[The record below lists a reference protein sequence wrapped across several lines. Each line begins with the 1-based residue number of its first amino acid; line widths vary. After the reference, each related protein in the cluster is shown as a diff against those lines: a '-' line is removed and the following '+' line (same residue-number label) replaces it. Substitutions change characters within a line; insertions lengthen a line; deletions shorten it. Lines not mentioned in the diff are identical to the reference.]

1 MSAATHVQVGRAN
14 RDFTRQAPTRAGCRG
29 RRGLTAAEDEP
40 HIFGRESVDDSV
52 DTGLFPGQRNGR
64 SLAFRVST
72 GNYSPRIAIKP
83 CHPGNLRR
91 NLWANW
97 RLRKGEERANSCG
110 VARLMH
116 GQSRSLLALEPVQYS
131 LASFFGR
138 GLRPISGKTN
148 RYFHALPP
156 QGSSLPLRPTS
167 VPATRSWLSC
177 SVLVLASPL
186 FLARSSSRFRDGRAE
201 PTPAPRPFRQTLLGA
216 FGETRSCRPVI
227 ADARAGDPRVLM
239 VGAAESAPRRADS
252 PQDRANQARR
262 RRIRDPRAGR

>member
-1 MSAATHVQVGRAN
+1 MGKSSVLRPGGAEGGSALNEQVGGAFLHGKIRPI
-14 RDFTRQAPTRAGCRG
+14 F
-29 RRGLTAAEDEP
+29 RR
-40 HIFGRESVDDSV
+40 
-52 DTGLFPGQRNGR
+52 LFPGFSG
-64 SLAFRVST
+64 F
-72 GNYSPRIAIKP
+72 PR
-83 CHPGNLRR
+83 
-91 NLWANW
+91 ANW
-97 RLRKGEERANSCG
+97 RLRKGAERANSCG
-110 VARLMH
+110 VARLML

-131 LASFFGR
+131 LAAFFGR
-138 GLRPISGKTN
+138 GLRPISGKTH

-227 ADARAGDPRVLM
+227 ADAHAGDPRVLM
-239 VGAAESAPRRADS
+239 VGAAESAPRSVWRNPIVSTGHCRRTRGRPARADG
-252 PQDRANQARR
+252 RR
-262 RRIRDPRAGR
+262 RRVGA